1 VGFTP
6 PPLLSRG
13 ARLSMRSEFHFIS
26 SSSTQNEFHSISLR
40 VKGLSWQR
48 DVMYTLFHME
58 IRASLE
64 RGGGGGID
72 FACGKLY
79 APR

>member
-13 ARLSMRSEFHFIS
+13 ARLSMRSEFHLTS

-40 VKGLSWQR
+40 VKELSWQR
-48 DVMYTLFHME
+48 DVMYILFHME

-64 RGGGGGID
+64 RGEGGGID
-72 FACGKLY
+72 FANVWKIIC
-79 APR
+79 P